1 MMLLWYFLFKA
12 YMLMFSQ
19 CVNVFVTPIKN
30 EQHFCPRLL
39 QSWEENRAHHITKCL
54 VRNRFNASQCG
65 GVQKPTRYE
74 MNPLHT
80 VCCVRNY
87 MREQVRH
94 NVSDFIVNVAIRMLT
109 VVSDCAVWYWLVITA
124 WNDVF
129 LTPTEC
135 FLCRNLTR
143 NHNHKHSAV
152 TTEHRK
158 DSTSKTWSCNI
169 SNICRNIVNI
179 YRFDL

>member
-54 VRNRFNASQCG
+54 VGNRFNASQCG

-87 MREQVRH
+87 MRVTGETQCVRFH
-94 NVSDFIVNVAIRMLT
+94 SKCGNQDVNGCVRLC
-109 VVSDCAVWYWLVITA
+109 SVILA
-124 WNDVF
+124 SHHCLEW
-129 LTPTEC
+129 C
-135 FLCRNLTR
+135 FLNPNRVLFVPEPNQ
-143 NHNHKHSAV
+143 KP
-152 TTEHRK
+152 
-158 DSTSKTWSCNI
+158 
-169 SNICRNIVNI
+169 
-179 YRFDL
+179 